1 MGFSAKALLDA
12 AAHHHKLE
20 AEIEEIE
27 EKRREMDEKVQ
38 RLRKQKKMWY
48 EKMTR
53 AIQRGFASVEEMER
67 EEEEIRRE
75 RLNPVIKDGGAFI
88 ISAHVLGPHADG
100 PCPSADFQY
109 RAPREFQPSSPGGP
123 YVLSTF

>member
-1 MGFSAKALLDA
+1 MTLPAVPTPLSEPEIYLPQAPVPTNDLDA
-12 AAHHHKLE
+12 YPLRIKSEVCKRNGGGRWTPKRLPVDVAARV
-20 AEIEEIE
+20 AG
-27 EKRREMDEKVQ
+27 
-38 RLRKQKKMWY
+38 RKAVY
-48 EKMTR
+48 EL
-53 AIQRGFASVEEMER
+53 EMER

-109 RAPREFQPSSPGGP
+109 RAPREFQPS
-123 YVLSTF
+123 